1 MSELYLTKEDYL
13 KSNERRSIEDTVR
26 IAINEEEKLLHFMET
41 LYATMRGCESPEDA
55 IARLSESLL
64 ENRGFSDYM
73 TKFSK
78 QFAYYNY

>member
-1 MSELYLTKEDYL
+1 MSELYLTKEAYL
-13 KSNERRSIEDTVR
+13 NSNEQRAVDDMVR
-26 IAINEEEKLLHFMET
+26 TAIHEEEKLLHFTDT
-41 LYATMRGCESPEDA
+41 LYAIMRGCESPEDA

-78 QFAYYNY
+78 QFAYYDY

>member
-1 MSELYLTKEDYL
+1 MSELCLTKEDYL
-13 KSNERRSIEDTVR
+13 KSNERHSIEDTVR
-26 IAINEEEKLLHFMET
+26 IAINEEEKLLHFMDT
-41 LYATMRGCESPEDA
+41 LHATMRGCESPEDA

>member
-13 KSNERRSIEDTVR
+13 NSNEQRAIDDMVR
-26 IAINEEEKLLHFMET
+26 TAIHEEEKLLHFTET

-55 IARLSESLL
+55 ITRLSESLL

>member
-1 MSELYLTKEDYL
+1 MSELHLTKEAYL
-13 KSNERRSIEDTVR
+13 NSNEQRAIDDMVR
-26 IAINEEEKLLHFMET
+26 TAIHEEEKLLHFTET

-78 QFAYYNY
+78 QFAYYDY

>member
-1 MSELYLTKEDYL
+1 MLELHLTKEAYL
-13 KSNERRSIEDTVR
+13 NSNEQRAVDDMVR
-26 IAINEEEKLLHFMET
+26 TAIHEEETLLHFMDT

-73 TKFSK
+73 AKFSK

>member
-1 MSELYLTKEDYL
+1 MLELCLTKEDYL

-26 IAINEEEKLLHFMET
+26 IAINEEEKLLHFMDT

>member
-1 MSELYLTKEDYL
+1 MLELHLTKEAYL
-13 KSNERRSIEDTVR
+13 NSNEQRAVDDMVR
-26 IAINEEEKLLHFMET
+26 TAIHEEEKLLHFMDT

-78 QFAYYNY
+78 QFAYYDY

>member
-1 MSELYLTKEDYL
+1 MSELHLTKEAYL
-13 KSNERRSIEDTVR
+13 NSNEQRAIDDMVR
-26 IAINEEEKLLHFMET
+26 TAIHEEEKLLHFTET

>member
-1 MSELYLTKEDYL
+1 MLELHLTKEAYL
-13 KSNERRSIEDTVR
+13 NSNEQRSIDDMVR
-26 IAINEEEKLLHFMET
+26 TAIHEEEKLLHFMET
-41 LYATMRGCESPEDA
+41 FYATMRGCESPEDA

>member
-1 MSELYLTKEDYL
+1 MSELYLTKEAYL
-13 KSNERRSIEDTVR
+13 NSNEQRAVDDMVR
-26 IAINEEEKLLHFMET
+26 TAIHEEEKLLHFMDT

-64 ENRGFSDYM
+64 ENRGFADYM
-73 TKFSK
+73 IKFSK

>member
-1 MSELYLTKEDYL
+1 MLELHLTKEAYL
-13 KSNERRSIEDTVR
+13 NSKEQRSIDDMVR
-26 IAINEEEKLLHFMET
+26 TAIHEEEKLFHFTET

-64 ENRGFSDYM
+64 ENRGFADYM

-78 QFAYYNY
+78 QFAYYDY

>member
-1 MSELYLTKEDYL
+1 MSELYLTKEAYL
-13 KSNERRSIEDTVR
+13 NSNEQHTVDDMVR
-26 IAINEEEKLLHFMET
+26 TAIHEEEKLLHFTDT

>member
-13 KSNERRSIEDTVR
+13 NSNEQRAVDDMVR
-26 IAINEEEKLLHFMET
+26 TAIHEEEKLLHFMDT

-55 IARLSESLL
+55 IARLSKSLL

>member
-1 MSELYLTKEDYL
+1 MSELHLTKEAYL
-13 KSNERRSIEDTVR
+13 NSNEQRAVDDMVRTV
-26 IAINEEEKLLHFMET
+26 IHEEEKLLHFTET

-64 ENRGFSDYM
+64 DNRGFSDYM

-78 QFAYYNY
+78 QFAYYTY

>member
-13 KSNERRSIEDTVR
+13 KSNEQRSVDDSVKTI
-26 IAINEEEKLLHFMET
+26 IHEEEKLLHFMDT
-41 LYATMRGCESPEDA
+41 LYATMRGCTSPEDA
-55 IARLSESLL
+55 IARLSESFI
-64 ENRGFSDYM
+64 ENQQFADYM

>member
-55 IARLSESLL
+55 TA
-64 ENRGFSDYM
+64 
-73 TKFSK
+73 
-78 QFAYYNY
+78 

>member
-1 MSELYLTKEDYL
+1 MLELHLTKGAYL
-13 KSNERRSIEDTVR
+13 NSKEQRSIDDMVR
-26 IAINEEEKLLHFMET
+26 TAIHEEEKLFHFMET

-64 ENRGFSDYM
+64 ENRGFADYM

-78 QFAYYNY
+78 QFAYYDY

>member
-1 MSELYLTKEDYL
+1 MLELHLTKEAYL
-13 KSNERRSIEDTVR
+13 NSKEQCSIDDMVR
-26 IAINEEEKLLHFMET
+26 TAIHEEEKLFHFMET

-64 ENRGFSDYM
+64 ENRGFADYM

-78 QFAYYNY
+78 QFAYYDY

>member
-1 MSELYLTKEDYL
+1 MSELYLTKEAYL
-13 KSNERRSIEDTVR
+13 NSNEQRAVDDMVR
-26 IAINEEEKLLHFMET
+26 TAIYEEEKLLHFTDT

-55 IARLSESLL
+55 IARLSESFL

>member
-1 MSELYLTKEDYL
+1 MSELYLTKEAYL
-13 KSNERRSIEDTVR
+13 NSNEQRAVDDMVR
-26 IAINEEEKLLHFMET
+26 TAIHEEEKLLHFTDT

-55 IARLSESLL
+55 IARLSESFL

>member
-1 MSELYLTKEDYL
+1 MLELHLTKEDYL
-13 KSNERRSIEDTVR
+13 NSNEQRSIDDMVR
-26 IAINEEEKLLHFMET
+26 ITVNEEENLLHFMET

-78 QFAYYNY
+78 QFVYYNY

>member
-13 KSNERRSIEDTVR
+13 NSKEQCAVDDMVR
-26 IAINEEEKLLHFMET
+26 TAIHEEETLLHFMDT

-64 ENRGFSDYM
+64 ENRGFADYM

-78 QFAYYNY
+78 QFAYYDY